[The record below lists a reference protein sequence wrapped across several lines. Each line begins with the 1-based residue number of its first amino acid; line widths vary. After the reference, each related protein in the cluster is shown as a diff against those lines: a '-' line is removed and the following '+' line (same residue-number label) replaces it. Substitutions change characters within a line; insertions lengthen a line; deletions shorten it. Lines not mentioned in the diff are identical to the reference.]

1 MAQDGPTAGGE
12 RALASERP
20 ITPSPNGAKSSRNG
34 PQPSRNGTVPSPN
47 GGEQFRNGVT
57 ARNGSAQSGNGA
69 APSHNGVAGPRD
81 DIGPARDDIAPT
93 HNGVAHLPD
102 GVARLPV
109 RTLRTADEIPARRA
123 RRHRRAIAWLLD
135 GPGWPCVAVALDV
148 LATGLALVLALT
160 WTGGADAAGALVP
173 LLAFE
178 LIAVTGLWLARGR
191 ALRLDAGMLD
201 DAWPLVAAISLAGM
215 LASGLDQAT
224 GPHLDAA
231 TLPVAWATAV
241 VLAAAAHLVVRL
253 ARRVTRLRGFSD
265 RPTLI
270 VGAGPV
276 GARIARRLAARPHYG
291 LRPVGFLDW
300 AAPPASA
307 VGGRPAPVLGEPTQ
321 LAEVIRRT
329 RAEHVVL
336 AFPSHPDS
344 SLVPL
349 VRTCDALDVSV
360 ALVPRLFESTN
371 ERMTYEPVG
380 GVPLLTLHSAPL
392 RGPRIALKHA
402 LDRVIAA
409 ALLLIALPLLT
420 VIALAT
426 MAGTGG
432 PVLFRQR
439 RVGQDGREF
448 DLLKFRTM
456 RGEPSGEEA
465 LPPIG
470 SDCAPGGVEDD
481 DRRTAIGRILR
492 RTSLDELPQ
501 LVNVLRNEMSLVG
514 PRPERPSFVE
524 LYSEALDRYTDRH
537 RMRPGITGCA
547 QVKGLRGQTSLS
559 ERVELDNYYI
569 EHWSFTL
576 DMKILLRTVL
586 AAFRVPE

>member
-1 MAQDGPTAGGE
+1 M
-12 RALASERP
+12 
-20 ITPSPNGAKSSRNG
+20 
-34 PQPSRNGTVPSPN
+34 
-47 GGEQFRNGVT
+47 
-57 ARNGSAQSGNGA
+57 
-69 APSHNGVAGPRD
+69 
-81 DIGPARDDIAPT
+81 
-93 HNGVAHLPD
+93 
-102 GVARLPV
+102 
-109 RTLRTADEIPARRA
+109 
-123 RRHRRAIAWLLD
+123 
-135 GPGWPCVAVALDV
+135 
-148 LATGLALVLALT
+148 
-160 WTGGADAAGALVP
+160 
-173 LLAFE
+173 
-178 LIAVTGLWLARGR
+178 
-191 ALRLDAGMLD
+191 
-201 DAWPLVAAISLAGM
+201 
-215 LASGLDQAT
+215 
-224 GPHLDAA
+224 
-231 TLPVAWATAV
+231 
-241 VLAAAAHLVVRL
+241 
-253 ARRVTRLRGFSD
+253 
-265 RPTLI
+265 
-270 VGAGPV
+270 
-276 GARIARRLAARPHYG
+276 
-291 LRPVGFLDW
+291 
-300 AAPPASA
+300 
-307 VGGRPAPVLGEPTQ
+307 
-321 LAEVIRRT
+321 
-329 RAEHVVL
+329 
-336 AFPSHPDS
+336 
-344 SLVPL
+344 
-349 VRTCDALDVSV
+349 
-360 ALVPRLFESTN
+360 
-371 ERMTYEPVG
+371 
-380 GVPLLTLHSAPL
+380 
-392 RGPRIALKHA
+392 
-402 LDRVIAA
+402 IAA
-409 ALLLIALPLLT
+409 ALLLIALPVLA

>member
-1 MAQDGPTAGGE
+1 MASNSPSAGRE
-12 RALASERP
+12 RAPAS
-20 ITPSPNGAKSSRNG
+20 
-34 PQPSRNGTVPSPN
+34 
-47 GGEQFRNGVT
+47 
-57 ARNGSAQSGNGA
+57 ARYA
-69 APSHNGVAGPRD
+69 APSH
-81 DIGPARDDIAPT
+81 
-93 HNGVAHLPD
+93 D
-102 GVARLPV
+102 GVARLPAPALRAV
-109 RTLRTADEIPARRA
+109 RTADDIPARRS
-123 RRHRRAIAWLLD
+123 RRYRRAVAWLLD
-135 GPGWPCVAVALDV
+135 GPGWPWLAFGLDV
-148 LATGLALVLALT
+148 LATGVALVLALT
-160 WTGGADAAGALVP
+160 WTNGAGGVRGLVP
-173 LLAFE
+173 LLAFPVM
-178 LIAVTGLWLARGR
+178 AVAGLWLARER
-191 ALRLDAGMLD
+191 ALRMDAGMLD

-215 LASGLDQAT
+215 LASGLEQAA
-224 GPHLDAA
+224 GHHADPAA
-231 TLPVAWATAV
+231 IPVAWASAV
-241 VLAAAAHLVVRL
+241 VLAGAAHVTVRL

-270 VGAGPV
+270 VGAGLV
-276 GARIARRLAARPHYG
+276 GSRIGRRLAARPHYG

-329 RAEHVVL
+329 RAEQVVV
-336 AFPSHPDS
+336 AFPARPDS

-349 VRTCDALDVSV
+349 LRTCEALDVGV

-371 ERMTYEPVG
+371 DRMTYEPVG
-380 GVPLLTLHSAPL
+380 GVPLLTLHAAPL
-392 RGPRIALKHA
+392 RGPRLGLKHA

-409 ALLLIALPLLT
+409 TLLLVGLPLFA
-420 VIALAT
+420 VVALAT

-439 RVGQDGREF
+439 RVGRDGKEF

-456 RGEPSGEEA
+456 HGAPSGEES
-465 LPPIG
+465 LPTIG
-470 SDCAPGGVEDD
+470 SDRAPGGVEGS
-481 DRRTAIGRILR
+481 DRRTRVGRFLR

-501 LVNVLRNEMSLVG
+501 LVNVLRSEMSLVG
-514 PRPERPSFVE
+514 PRPERPSFVA
-524 LYSEALDRYTDRH
+524 LYSETLERYTDRH

-547 QVKGLRGQTSLS
+547 QVKGLRGQTSLA

-569 EHWSFTL
+569 EHWSFNM